1 MKTNGGQ
8 VYFCRS
14 FLFVENGLEI
24 YHLIIYLIMMLST
37 GYLRSE
43 ISVLKSLQD
52 LSQIKSL
59 MEVNTCFYFSY
70 MTSIFKASQNISSRP
85 DTFIHLVMVKDFN
98 LKL

>member
-1 MKTNGGQ
+1 
-8 VYFCRS
+8 
-14 FLFVENGLEI
+14 
-24 YHLIIYLIMMLST
+24 MLST

-52 LSQIKSL
+52 LSKIKSL